1 MYQLPKETLLSA
13 NASRR
18 FSSNNPF
25 RQFDQRE
32 QSSRS
37 GSNLAFERW
46 IEKNKQLVAE
56 DSDDDL
62 YRPYGQP
69 THANLSNSSV
79 DSQHD
84 MYNQSVNGY
93 DYLSR
98 PVFPNVTRAGSDSSV
113 NYSNR

>member
-1 MYQLPKETLLSA
+1 MYQLPKETLSA
-13 NASRR
+13 DASRR

-25 RQFDQRE
+25 RQFEQE
-32 QSSRS
+32 GQSSRS

-69 THANLSNSSV
+69 IHANMSNSSV

-84 MYNQSVNGY
+84 VYNQPVNGY
-93 DYLSR
+93 NHLSR
-98 PVFPNVTRAGSDSSV
+98 PVFPSATRAGSDSSV